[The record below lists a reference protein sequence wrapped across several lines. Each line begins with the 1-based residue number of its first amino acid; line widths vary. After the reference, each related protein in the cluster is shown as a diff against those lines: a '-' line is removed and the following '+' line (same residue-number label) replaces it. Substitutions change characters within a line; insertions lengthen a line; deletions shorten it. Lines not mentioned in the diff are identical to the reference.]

1 MENFYC
7 ILWMPTIIH
16 QNFDKPQCYESDLFE
31 ISDELP
37 KKNLQC
43 GDKKIYAKVELNRD
57 NKNIT
62 VRAFQDKKGLI
73 PIDKNL
79 ILKYEDHSHNGLFK
93 YRIGFTESDVFLLN
107 RDDEGNC
114 QFPCDIYHKIK
125 EFYHIHEHHSPN
137 DGDSMLKPYVSS
149 TDVNIHDFDNE
160 ALLHYLHQYEIKF
173 QNSHQFIQLI
183 HNKLAEGG
191 FWVNIQMFFFRNS
204 QHHSFYRLVSRLK
217 GDKAYYNSL
226 FYSCYNRYVKVQ
238 NIDLNDKNSKEKRRK
253 AFNIENIVGNIRAM
267 EERINSKFSL
277 SNSRISFWIAIIAIG
292 ISVYTYSSSMESS
305 SVSDDNFK
313 KWLNKGTVDIQED
326 LNTANKQIEEF
337 SELVLMKLDSIT
349 TLIPK
354 KQVDKKNKSKG
365 KSQL

>member
-1 MENFYC
+1 MENLYC

-16 QNFDKPQCYESDLFE
+16 QNFDKPLCYESGIFE
-31 ISDELP
+31 ISDDLP
-37 KKNLQC
+37 KKNLQS

-62 VRAFQDKKGLI
+62 VLTFQDEKGLHA
-73 PIDKNL
+73 IDK
-79 ILKYEDHSHNGLFK
+79 ILTLEYEDHSHNGLFK
-93 YRIGFTESDVFLLN
+93 YKVGITESDVFLKK
-107 RDDEGNC
+107 DEEGNC

-125 EFYHIHEHHSPN
+125 DFYHFHEHHLPN
-137 DGDSMLKPYVSS
+137 DGDSMLKPYISS
-149 TDVNIHDFDNE
+149 INVNIHDFDNE

-183 HNKLAEGG
+183 HNKLAKGG
-191 FWVNIQMFFFRNS
+191 FWVNILMFFSRNS

-226 FYSCYNRYVKVQ
+226 FYSCYNRHVKVQ
-238 NIDLNDKNSKEKRRK
+238 NVDLNDKNSKEKRRK

-277 SNSRISFWIAIIAIG
+277 SNSRISFWIAVFAIG
-292 ISVYTYSSSMESS
+292 ISVYTYYSSMESS
-305 SVSDDNFK
+305 SASDDNLK
-313 KWLNKGTVDIQED
+313 EWLNKGTVDIQED
-326 LNTANKQIEEF
+326 LYTVNKQIEDFGE
-337 SELVLMKLDSIT
+337 SVLMKLDSIS
-349 TLIPK
+349 TLIPR
-354 KQVDKKNKSKG
+354 KQIDEINSSKG